1 MGCMLVDVQHDITRM
16 YLSSANDAD
25 PGAVETAFQELEA
38 EGRERLAHEGVPEE
52 HMSFQRFMDMRY
64 QGQWRSLPAAVGSP
78 ITSLDAAIEEF
89 HKEHGREH
97 NYRRDDAPVEIYR
110 LSLRAIGVTPKP
122 EMARRKLEPAAQF
135 SPVGE
140 RSVLFDEGDAR
151 LVTPVYQRDDL
162 PPGATFDGP
171 AIIDQLDSTTVVPPG
186 TRATVDEWLNIRID
200 ILEN

>member
-1 MGCMLVDVQHDITRM
+1 
-16 YLSSANDAD
+16 
-25 PGAVETAFQELEA
+25 
-38 EGRERLAHEGVPEE
+38 
-52 HMSFQRFMDMRY
+52 
-64 QGQWRSLPAAVGSP
+64 
-78 ITSLDAAIEEF
+78 
-89 HKEHGREH
+89 
-97 NYRRDDAPVEIYR
+97 
-110 LSLRAIGVTPKP
+110 
-122 EMARRKLEPAAQF
+122 
-135 SPVGE
+135 VGE